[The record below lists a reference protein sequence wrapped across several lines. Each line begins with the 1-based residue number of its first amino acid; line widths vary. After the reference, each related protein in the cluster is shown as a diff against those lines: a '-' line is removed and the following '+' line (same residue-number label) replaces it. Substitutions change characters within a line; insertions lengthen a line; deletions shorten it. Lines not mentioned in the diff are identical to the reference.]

1 MDFLKINKLKTLPLK
16 DLLSVRKLCED
27 QNFTKVVMN
36 DLFKGAVPQANL
48 NELILIRLETDEALN
63 DLIEPYLRVQIKEAS
78 LKKLVLIM
86 SRYEASKLSSAI

>member
-1 MDFLKINKLKTLPLK
+1 MKINKLKTLPLK